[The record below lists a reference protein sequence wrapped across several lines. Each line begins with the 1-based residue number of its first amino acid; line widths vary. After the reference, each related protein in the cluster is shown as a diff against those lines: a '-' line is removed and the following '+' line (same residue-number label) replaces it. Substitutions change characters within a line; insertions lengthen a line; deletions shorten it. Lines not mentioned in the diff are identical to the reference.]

1 MGSLDPPIYP
11 GEQEEQKEK
20 SQIFRD
26 RQKRYYTWG
35 GGVDYV
41 TGGVSLLGVIASR
54 RRAGQMTGIRGRRS
68 RNRGVGDEG
77 EGGGTD
83 SDWSM
88 AGGVGGHPF

>member
-1 MGSLDPPIYP
+1 MA
-11 GEQEEQKEK
+11 
-20 SQIFRD
+20 
-26 RQKRYYTWG
+26 
-35 GGVDYV
+35 YV
-41 TGGVSLLGVIASR
+41 TGGVSLLEVIASR

-88 AGGVGGHPF
+88 AGGVGGGVT